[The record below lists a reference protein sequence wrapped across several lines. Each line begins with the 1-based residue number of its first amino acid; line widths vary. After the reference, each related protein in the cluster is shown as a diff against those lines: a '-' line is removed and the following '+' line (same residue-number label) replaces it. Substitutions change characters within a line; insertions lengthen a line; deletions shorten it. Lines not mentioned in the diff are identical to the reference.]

1 MTQGLLTGWKAE
13 VSTYL
18 CATLCSHLDE
28 ANETPKPSIIRV
40 KIIDG
45 FRITGGGLGLAEPE
59 MRDYQLAVITE
70 MLTDYRLDGV
80 ELDFAAPVRSRCC
93 CPGQRLLRHA
103 RCAALLSE
111 HCLLSARTAASRQGV
126 TAAFSSITGSS
137 STS

>member
-1 MTQGLLTGWKAE
+1 MRFSSG
-13 VSTYL
+13 
-18 CATLCSHLDE
+18 
-28 ANETPKPSIIRV
+28 
-40 KIIDG
+40 IIDG